1 MYDVIIIG
9 GGAAGLTA
17 AIYASRYKMNTLV
30 IAKEIGGVIV
40 NTHKIENWPGEKKI
54 SGLEIMNKFEEQAKE
69 LGVEIKEEEVKKI
82 KKNENFK
89 VFTDKAEYEG
99 KTVIL
104 AMGTQRRKLNI
115 KGEDKFSGKGVSYC
129 ATCDAAFFKDK
140 VVGVIGGSDAAA
152 RAAQI
157 CLEYV
162 KKVYI
167 IYRKARMRAEPAL
180 VEELEKN
187 KKVEFIYNAN
197 VTEVLGDKMVEKV
210 KLDIGK
216 EVELQG
222 LFIEVGGTPAIALA
236 TDLNINTNEKGYI
249 VVNEEQKTNIEGVY
263 SAGDITTGSA
273 GFQQLVTAASE
284 GAIAAFSAYKFV
296 KAKQ

>member
-1 MYDVIIIG
+1 MLMYDVIIIG

-17 AIYASRYKMNTLV
+17 AIYSVRYKLKTLV
-30 IAKEIGGVIV
+30 IVKELGGVIV
-40 NTHKIENWPGEKKI
+40 NTHKVENWPGEKSI
-54 SGLEIMNKFEEQAKE
+54 SGLDLMNKFEEQAKA

-82 KKNENFK
+82 KKGFK
-89 VFTDKAEYEG
+89 FITDKGEYEC

-115 KGEDKFSGKGVSYC
+115 PGEDKFAGKGVSYC

-140 VVGVIGGSDAAA
+140 TVGVIGGNDSAA

-157 CLEYV
+157 CTEYAS
-162 KKVYI
+162 KVYV
-167 IYRKARMRAEPAL
+167 IYRKAKMRAEPAL

-187 KKVEFIYNAN
+187 DKVEFIYNAN
-197 VTEVLGDKMVEKV
+197 VAEVVGDKMLEKV

-222 LFIEVGGTPAIALA
+222 LFIEVGGVPAVALVSELGVN
-236 TDLNINTNEKGYI
+236 LNDKNYI
-249 VVNEEQKTNIEGVY
+249 EVDNDMKTSCDGVY
-263 SAGDITTGSA
+263 AAGDITTGSA

-284 GAIAAFSAYKFV
+284 GAIAAFSAYKYI
-296 KAKQ
+296 KSKK